1 MIGGMVTSGEKHDR
15 LWLTKSKRIALSRR
29 ATRAFCW
36 QHITEPVVPSMPFYH
51 NLSTSFVSKSMTD
64 RTDSTQRSL
73 MRMTTPIE
81 QRSHTFFGEPHV
93 AGFTHRAFTKAM
105 GYDDA
110 DLGRPLIGICNTFSE
125 LNNCHAHL
133 RELAEAVK
141 RGVWQAGGFPLEFPT
156 ISLGEI
162 FLSPTS
168 MLYRNLAAM
177 DTEEMI
183 RANPINGVVLLSGC
197 DKTTPAALM
206 GAFSAD
212 LPCIHLSGGPALNG
226 YWRGQTLGACTDC
239 RRMTTEYSAGAIS
252 TETYREVEANVFRSH
267 GHCMVMGTASTM
279 NSLTEA
285 LGIALPGNGA
295 TPATDAA
302 RLRLAEQTGRR
313 IVALAQ
319 AGIRPSAL
327 VTRQSFENA
336 ITLLAAIGGSTN
348 AVVHLPAIAGRLGID
363 LPLDLFDEISRRT
376 PLIANLRPTGHYQM
390 EDLHF
395 AGGIP
400 AVLKEL
406 LPLLHSETMTVSGRT
421 LAAAVQSAEVM
432 DREVIRPLA
441 EPLQQEG
448 GLAILRGNLAPD
460 GAVIKHAA
468 ATPALLRHRGKAVV
482 FHNFEDV
489 RARIDDPD
497 LPVTPESVLVLQNSG
512 PIGGPGMPE
521 IGILPIPQK
530 LLKQG
535 VRDMVRISDARMS
548 GTAYGTIV
556 LHVAPESAI
565 GGPLALVQDGD
576 EIELDVA
583 QRRLHLHV
591 NEEELARRRA
601 AWRPPAAAYTR
612 GYGHLY
618 LQHVT
623 QAPNGVD
630 FDFLRGRDPVQ
641 VTAQPK
647 F

>member
-1 MIGGMVTSGEKHDR
+1 MS
-15 LWLTKSKRIALSRR
+15 AAQPASRS
-29 ATRAFCW
+29 RAF
-36 QHITEPVVPSMPFYH
+36 F
-51 NLSTSFVSKSMTD
+51 N
-64 RTDSTQRSL
+64 
-73 MRMTTPIE
+73 
-81 QRSHTFFGEPHV
+81 EPHV
-93 AGFTHRAFTKAM
+93 AGFTHRAFAKAM
-105 GYDDA
+105 GFDDA
-110 DLGRPLIGICNTFSE
+110 DLARPVIGICNTYSE
-125 LNNCHAHL
+125 FNNCHAHL
-133 RELAEAVK
+133 RELAEAAK

-168 MLYRNLAAM
+168 MLHRNLAAM

-183 RANPINGVVLLSGC
+183 RSNPMDGVVLLTGC

-226 YWRGQTLGACTDC
+226 HWRGQTLGACTDC
-239 RRMTTEYSAGAIS
+239 RRMTAEYTAGTISA
-252 TETYREVEANVFRSH
+252 ETYREIEENVFRSR

-319 AGIRPSAL
+319 AGLRPSSL
-327 VTRQSFENA
+327 VTRHAFENA
-336 ITLLAAIGGSTN
+336 ITLLAALGGSTN
-348 AVVHLPAIAGRLGID
+348 AVVHLPAMAGRLGIE
-363 LPLDLFDEISRRT
+363 LPLELFDQISRRT
-376 PLIANLRPTGHYQM
+376 PLIANLRPSGQYQM

-406 LPLLHSETMTVSGRT
+406 LPLLHGDAMTVSGRT
-421 LAAAVQSAEVM
+421 LAEMAQAAEVH
-432 DREVIRPLA
+432 DRDVIRPLG
-441 EPLQQEG
+441 EPLQPEG

-460 GAVIKHAA
+460 GAVIKQAA
-468 ATPALLRHRGKAVV
+468 ATPALLRHRGRAVV
-482 FHNFEDV
+482 FKNFADV

-512 PIGGPGMPE
+512 PVGGPGMPE

-530 LLKQG
+530 LLRAG

-556 LHVAPESAI
+556 LHIAPESAV
-565 GGPLALVQDGD
+565 GGPLALVEDGD

-583 QRRLHLHV
+583 NRRLDLHV
-591 NEEELARRRA
+591 SEDELARRRA
-601 AWRPPAAAYTR
+601 AWQPPAPAYVR
-612 GYGHLY
+612 GYGRLY

-623 QAPNGVD
+623 QAPDGAD
-630 FDFLRGRDPVQ
+630 FDFLRGRDPAQ
-641 VTAQPK
+641 ATPQPK

>member
-1 MIGGMVTSGEKHDR
+1 MQQS
-15 LWLTKSKRIALSRR
+15 
-29 ATRAFCW
+29 
-36 QHITEPVVPSMPFYH
+36 
-51 NLSTSFVSKSMTD
+51 
-64 RTDSTQRSL
+64 
-73 MRMTTPIE
+73 
-81 QRSHTFFGEPHV
+81 RSHTFFNEPHV
-93 AGFTHRAFTKAM
+93 AGFTHRAFSKAM
-105 GYDDA
+105 GLDDE
-110 DLGRPLIGICNTFSE
+110 DLARPVIGICNTFSE

-141 RGVWQAGGFPLEFPT
+141 RGVWQAGGLPREFPT

-162 FLSPTS
+162 YLSPTS

-183 RANPINGVVLLSGC
+183 RANPLDGVVLLTGC

-206 GAFSAD
+206 GACSAD
-212 LPCIHLSGGPALNG
+212 LPCIFLSGGPALNG
-226 YWRGQTLGACTDC
+226 HWRGQTLGACTDC
-239 RRMTTEYSAGAIS
+239 RRMTAEYSAGTIS
-252 TETYREVEANVFRSH
+252 TETYQAVEENVFRSH

-279 NSLTEA
+279 NSITEA
-285 LGIALPGNGA
+285 LGLALPGNGA

-319 AGIRPSAL
+319 GGIRPSSL
-327 VTRQSFENA
+327 ITRHSFENA
-336 ITLLAAIGGSTN
+336 ITLLSALGGSTN

-363 LPLDLFDEISRRT
+363 LPLELFDQICRRS
-376 PLIANLRPTGHYQM
+376 PLIANLRPSGQYQM

-406 LPLLHSETMTVSGRT
+406 LPLLHGEALTVTGRT
-421 LAAAVQSAEVM
+421 LAENVAQYEVM
-432 DREVIRPLA
+432 DRNVIHAL
-441 EPLQQEG
+441 ENPLQPEG

-468 ATPALLRHRGKAVV
+468 ATPALLQHRGKAVV
-482 FHNFEDV
+482 FRNFEDV
-489 RARIDDPD
+489 RARIDDPALD
-497 LPVTPESVLVLQNSG
+497 VTPDSVLVLQNSG

-530 LLKQG
+530 LLRQG

-556 LHVAPESAI
+556 LHVAPESAV
-565 GGPLALVQDGD
+565 GGPLALVEDGD
-576 EIELDVA
+576 EIELDVSN
-583 QRRLHLHV
+583 RRLHLHV

-601 AWRPPAAAYTR
+601 AWRPPEPAYLR
-612 GYGHLY
+612 GYGQLY

-623 QAPNGVD
+623 QAPAGVD
-630 FDFLRGRDPVQ
+630 FDFLRGRDPVRIT
-641 VTAQPK
+641 VQPK